1 MDSKSLLSNRF
12 SAQVKKFS
20 GILSKDLSK
29 PCKGFMYDML
39 YGIQKAKDIKLSE
52 ISRALCE
59 DIALIKTENR
69 LSRNLMNFDL
79 SEPINNELCSLSLGK
94 LNNEDVIAIDPR
106 DICKPYAKEM
116 EHLCGIW
123 DDSHQKGARGYHL
136 C

>member
-1 MDSKSLLSNRF
+1 
-12 SAQVKKFS
+12 
-20 GILSKDLSK
+20 
-29 PCKGFMYDML
+29 MYDMV
-39 YGIQKAKDIKLSE
+39 YGIQKAKNIKLSE
-52 ISRALCE
+52 ISRALYK

-94 LNNEDVIAIDPR
+94 LNNKDVIAIDPR

>member
-1 MDSKSLLSNRF
+1 
-12 SAQVKKFS
+12 
-20 GILSKDLSK
+20 
-29 PCKGFMYDML
+29 MYDMV
-39 YGIQKAKDIKLSE
+39 YGIQKAKNIKLSE
-52 ISRALCE
+52 ISRALYK

-79 SEPINNELCSLSLGK
+79 SEPINKELCSLSLGK
-94 LNNEDVIAIDPR
+94 LNNEDVIAI
-106 DICKPYAKEM
+106 EM

>member
-1 MDSKSLLSNRF
+1 
-12 SAQVKKFS
+12 
-20 GILSKDLSK
+20 
-29 PCKGFMYDML
+29 ML
-39 YGIQKAKDIKLSE
+39 HGIQKAKNIKLSE
-52 ISRALCE
+52 ISRALYK

>member
-1 MDSKSLLSNRF
+1 
-12 SAQVKKFS
+12 
-20 GILSKDLSK
+20 
-29 PCKGFMYDML
+29 MYDMV
-39 YGIQKAKDIKLSE
+39 YGIQKAKNIKLSE
-52 ISRALCE
+52 ISRALYK

-94 LNNEDVIAIDPR
+94 LNNQDVIAIDPR
-106 DICKPYAKEM
+106 DICKLYAKEM
-116 EHLCGIW
+116 EYLCGIW